1 MYILVRTN
9 VIVNLVFLLQCD
21 FLLSCFMAD
30 FTRRGLLMNSIG
42 FGDAQHAISSYSS
55 VPATEPKPDNTDN
68 STNRLMEPLTR
79 YTIADAAG
87 KASPAVVHITVTLG
101 LN

>member
-1 MYILVRTN
+1 
-9 VIVNLVFLLQCD
+9 
-21 FLLSCFMAD
+21 
-30 FTRRGLLMNSIG
+30 MNNRG
-42 FGDAQHAISSYSS
+42 FGFSQHAISSYSS
-55 VPATEPKPDNTDN
+55 APAPAPATEPKPDNTDN
-68 STNRLMEPLTR
+68 SKTGLMEPLTR

>member
-1 MYILVRTN
+1 
-9 VIVNLVFLLQCD
+9 
-21 FLLSCFMAD
+21 
-30 FTRRGLLMNSIG
+30 MNNIG
-42 FGDAQHAISSYSS
+42 FGSSQHAISSYSS
-55 VPATEPKPDNTDN
+55 APATEPKPDNTDN
-68 STNRLMEPLTR
+68 SKTRRMEPLTR